1 MIHLKIERRGG
12 ASVALR
18 DRKIKLPEEEPEAR
32 QEKPK
37 KQKKEKIKVKRQKSE
52 GDLRPLGRIIY
63 LLMTAKEKLCASGL
77 VSKKLAGE
85 RALIKA
91 RSGGCEDG
99 YADYALKL
107 RLIRT
112 LLCILLVA
120 AILLGLIFSGGR
132 LGIDDLYYMAMDI
145 GHMNS
150 YTESS
155 SGILNYTQTQTNCD
169 FALYKK
175 GLAVAGNSEVK
186 IFNST
191 GRVTLTSGDIFSNP
205 VIVTSNKYVLVYDLG
220 GNKFSVYNSF
230 KRLHTFTFDGKIS
243 YASMCEDGGFAVAVS
258 SQDYNSVVYMYD
270 EDCNKIGTYSCNEYV
285 ISAQMSQNGKYTA
298 VLATSAKNGKMTS
311 KITVLKKNGKKIYS
325 QFNTDDVT
333 PYKCEILDNN
343 RIAVFCSDRM
353 VVYSLKG
360 KMKQEY
366 MYNDS
371 RLSYISFGEDA
382 ISLLFEDDLINGQN
396 TLVVLNKN
404 GRCIYSGKIQGSFTD
419 ICMYK
424 DCVFLLTNNGICK
437 FNFRTKVT
445 VFEEATDTFG
455 KILVCDKNRVLLCTH
470 SRGIYFNIE

>member
-1 MIHLKIERRGG
+1 M
-12 ASVALR
+12 ALR
-18 DRKIKLPEEEPEAR
+18 NKKMKPPEEETADG
-32 QEKPK
+32 QKPP
-37 KQKKEKIKVKRQKSE
+37 KKEKTKVKKQKSE
-52 GDLRPLGRIIY
+52 GDLKPLGKIVY
-63 LLMTAKEKLCASGL
+63 LVTTAKERFCSSGF
-77 VSKKLAGE
+77 VSNKLAEE

-91 RSGGCEDG
+91 RSGGCEGG
-99 YADYALKL
+99 YAEYALKL
-107 RLIRT
+107 RLIRV
-112 LLCILLVA
+112 LLCVLLV
-120 AILLGLIFSGGR
+120 ISVLLGLIFSGGR

-145 GHMNS
+145 GRMNS

-155 SGILNYTQTQTNCD
+155 SGTLNYTQTQTNCD

-205 VIVTSNKYVLVYDLG
+205 VIATSNKYVLVYDLG

-243 YASMCEDGGFAVAVS
+243 YASMCGDGGFAVAVS
-258 SQDYNSVVYMYD
+258 SRDYNSVVYTYD
-270 EDCNKIGTYSCNEYV
+270 EDCNLLGTYSCNEYV

-298 VLATSAKNGKMTS
+298 VLATSAENGKMTS
-311 KITVLKKNGKKIYS
+311 KITVLKKNGKKVYS
-325 QFNTDDVT
+325 QFYTEDVT

-353 VVYSLKG
+353 AVYSLKG
-360 KMKQEY
+360 KLKQEY
-366 MYNDS
+366 LYNDS

-382 ISLLFEDDLINGQN
+382 VSLLFEDDLINGQN

-404 GRCIYSGKIQGSFTD
+404 GKCIYSGKIQGSFTD

-437 FNFRTKVT
+437 FNYKTKVT
-445 VFEEATDTFG
+445 VFEEAADTFG
-455 KILVCDKNRVLLCTH
+455 KILVCDKNRALLCTD